1 MIDQSKILE
10 RVSVGEELT
19 FHDGVDLLEH
29 DNLHVLGMTANN
41 LRQKYVGDNVTFTS
55 SSYVNYTNVC
65 AASCQICA
73 FYRKEGDDDS
83 YTLTPE
89 QIEKRVTTA
98 KSMGATEIHI
108 VGGFHPKLSLDYYES
123 MMKIIKTNHPTLKI
137 KAFTAAEIFFF
148 SKLTKNSVKEVLSR
162 LKEAGL
168 DSLPGGGAE
177 LFDPDIRPKLHV
189 ENAVVKNGWIQWRR
203 HIILALKVMQQC
215 CMVTLRNQ
223 NMLLTI

>member
-1 MIDQSKILE
+1 MLESMIDQSKILE

-19 FHDGVDLLEH
+19 FQDGIDLLEH

-108 VGGFHPKLSLDYYES
+108 V
-123 MMKIIKTNHPTLKI
+123 
-137 KAFTAAEIFFF
+137 
-148 SKLTKNSVKEVLSR
+148 
-162 LKEAGL
+162 
-168 DSLPGGGAE
+168 
-177 LFDPDIRPKLHV
+177 
-189 ENAVVKNGWIQWRR
+189 
-203 HIILALKVMQQC
+203 
-215 CMVTLRNQ
+215 
-223 NMLLTI
+223 